1 MSITA
6 ANCSSPADAS
16 LRGAGGPGARMDLAR
31 SAGLGPFFL
40 SRKLSL
46 QTPRLRAEFG
56 KPFGA
61 HEIAQRTR
69 RTGLALVDRRFWH
82 IRHLSRE
89 VSMSYETL
97 CNPVPAADVP
107 VNFYREPAVATWFN
121 RAREGSAHARLV

>member
-1 MSITA
+1 
-6 ANCSSPADAS
+6 
-16 LRGAGGPGARMDLAR
+16 MDLAR
-31 SAGLGPFFL
+31 WAGLGPFFL

-46 QTPRLRAEFG
+46 QAPRLRVEFG

-82 IRHLSRE
+82 IRHLTRE
-89 VSMSYETL
+89 ASMNYETL

-107 VNFYREPAVATWFN
+107 VNFYRDPQ
-121 RAREGSAHARLV
+121 

>member
-16 LRGAGGPGARMDLAR
+16 LRGPGGPGGAEDLAR
-31 SAGLGPFFL
+31 WAGLGPFFL

-46 QTPRLRAEFG
+46 QTPRLRVEFG
-56 KPFGA
+56 KQFGA
-61 HEIAQRTR
+61 HEVAQRAR

-82 IRHLSRE
+82 IRHLTRE
-89 VSMSYETL
+89 ASMSHETL

-107 VNFYREPAVATWFN
+107 RQFLPGPPSSHVVQPR
-121 RAREGSAHARLV
+121 S